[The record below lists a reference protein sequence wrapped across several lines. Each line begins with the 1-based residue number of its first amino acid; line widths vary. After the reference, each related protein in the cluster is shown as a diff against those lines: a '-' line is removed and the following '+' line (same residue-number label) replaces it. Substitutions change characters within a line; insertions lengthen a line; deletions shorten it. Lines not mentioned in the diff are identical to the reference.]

1 MLEIQQYISNN
12 PAGFWLI
19 LSLILFIAEVTMF
32 QLIGVLFLALGALLL
47 GVLITL
53 GIFAESS
60 LVSQVALFLCF
71 SGLCALILWK
81 PLKRLKSKKGQEYSD
96 VIGSYATVI
105 NAPLEQGKIGRV
117 KWSGTIMR
125 AKLATANT
133 TNTTTT
139 TGTGTGTTTT
149 TANTTTGTNI
159 GNIDGNHSKE
169 NFDKENSSSEK
180 RVLPIGQ
187 EVKIVKRE
195 GMILIVDE

>member
-96 VIGSYATVI
+96 IIGSYATVI

-133 TNTTTT
+133 TTTNT
-139 TGTGTGTTTT
+139 
-149 TANTTTGTNI
+149 
-159 GNIDGNHSKE
+159 GNIDGNHS
-169 NFDKENSSSEK
+169 KENSSSEK

>member
-19 LSLILFIAEVTMF
+19 LSLILFIAEVTML

-105 NAPLEQGKIGRV
+105 DAPLEQGKIGRV

-133 TNTTTT
+133 TTTN
-139 TGTGTGTTTT
+139 TGTNTT
-149 TANTTTGTNI
+149 TANTTTGTNT
-159 GNIDGNHSKE
+159 GNIDGNPSEE
-169 NFDKENSSSEK
+169 NFDKENSSSK
-180 RVLPIGQ
+180 
-187 EVKIVKRE
+187 KN
-195 GMILIVDE
+195 